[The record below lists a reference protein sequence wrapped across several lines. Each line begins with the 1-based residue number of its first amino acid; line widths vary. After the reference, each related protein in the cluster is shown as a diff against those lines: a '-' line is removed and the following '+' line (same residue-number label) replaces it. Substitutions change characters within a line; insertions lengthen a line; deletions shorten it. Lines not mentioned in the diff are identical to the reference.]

1 MSFFDELGQIA
12 GDGAKN
18 WLNQEIQNRLNPTQS
33 AQPVSTTTIAEN
45 DQTKQMD
52 FKKIA
57 MIGGGVLAVI
67 LVLVFALKG
76 GRRGRK

>member
-18 WLNQEIQNRLNPTQS
+18 WLNQEINNRLNPTQS
-33 AQPVSTTTIAEN
+33 PQPVSTTTVAQN
-45 DQTKQMD
+45 DQTKIPD
-52 FKKIA
+52 YKKLM
-57 MIGGGVLAVI
+57 MIGGGVLAAV

-76 GRRGRK
+76 GRRGRS